1 MAKTA
6 SPLSSISLVP
16 LPGEDPAAALARQK
30 YIEAQQKMI
39 EALESRDQIIDPR
52 YLAMARGFLQP
63 TKSGRFGES
72 LGNVME
78 AYGTAEEAERK
89 RNFDLAKMKA
99 EMAAQEVSGYQQAT
113 AMKEFNRLIGGQP
126 EATQGAG
133 APAGAQAGA
142 PSGAQAGA
150 PEGAGSA
157 AGLSKITPQAIAR
170 LKLIN
175 SDYGKIVEDMVKFDQ
190 DRYLISQNGTVFDK
204 LRGTYLEAV
213 PPGQTQSEFE
223 LPGLGKFLMTPGE
236 YSTATRSRAKAAS
249 EGWREDWDRQFL
261 EGTNPDSIMQ
271 PGAPGKPRDA
281 GAPATAP
288 GGMKR
293 KTTTESALEREAASA
308 TAKARA
314 EADEKSRQEAL
325 QKGDTAFQ
333 RRQAAEAV
341 IELSKAP
348 GMDQALAVF
357 EKPGFIPAV
366 GRLVE
371 DGLSLGRGFGVS
383 VPQIRDVFTANK
395 IQLPKLAGETSEQYD
410 QRVNKVLDNLSLLSS
425 RFAEI
430 SFGFRSMAQG
440 QGSISNFEQLIFSS
454 MGPTVRDRPRV
465 VQAKAQHMIE
475 RAKFEEGVRDILA
488 NSNMTFNEFRKSPEY
503 QKMINDYDNKLRD
516 LYRGM
521 ASGEDQPAR
530 GQQIAPKSS
539 APIVPGSEKKMG
551 GKTWVYQADGSWT
564 EKGK

>member
-16 LPGEDPAAALARQK
+16 LPGEDPAAAVARQK

-99 EMAAQEVSGYQQAT
+99 EMAAQEVSGHQQAT

-126 EATQGAG
+126 EATQG
-133 APAGAQAGA
+133 AGA

-175 SDYGKIVEDMVKFDQ
+175 SDYGQIVEDMVKFDQ

-271 PGAPGKPRDA
+271 PGAPGRPKDA

-333 RRQAAEAV
+333 RRQNAEAV

-366 GRLVE
+366 GKLVE
-371 DGLSLGRGFGVS
+371 EGLNLGRGFGVS

-395 IQLPKLAGETSEQYD
+395 IQLPKLAGETNEQYD

-503 QKMINDYDNKLRD
+503 QKMVNDYDNKLRD

-539 APIVPGSEKKMG
+539 APIVPGTEKKMG

>member
-16 LPGEDPAAALARQK
+16 LPGEDPAAAVARQK

-89 RNFDLAKMKA
+89 RNFDLAQMKA
-99 EMAAQEVSGYQQAT
+99 EMAAREVSGHQQAT

-133 APAGAQAGA
+133 APAGA

-175 SDYGKIVEDMVKFDQ
+175 SDYGKIVEDMVKLDQ
-190 DRYLISQNGTVFDK
+190 DRYLMSQNGTVFDK
-204 LRGTYLEAV
+204 ARGAFLEAI

-261 EGTNPDSIMQ
+261 EGTNPNSIMQ

-293 KTTTESALEREAASA
+293 ETTTESALKREAASA

-325 QKGDTAFQ
+325 QKGDTAVQ

-465 VQAKAQHMIE
+465 IQAKAQHMIE

-530 GQQIAPKSS
+530 GQQIEPKSS
-539 APIVPGSEKKMG
+539 APIVPGTERKIS

>member
-39 EALESRDQIIDPR
+39 DALESRDQLIDPR

-89 RNFDLAKMKA
+89 RNFELAQMKA
-99 EMAAQEVSGYQQAT
+99 EMAAREVSGHQQAT

-126 EATQGAG
+126 SATQGAG
-133 APAGAQAGA
+133 AQVGAQTGA
-142 PSGAQAGA
+142 AATA
-150 PEGAGSA
+150 PEGFSN
-157 AGLSKITPQAIAR
+157 ITPQAIAR
-170 LKLIN
+170 LKLVN
-175 SDYGKIVEDMVKFDQ
+175 SDYGKIIEDMVKSDQ

-204 LRGTYLEAV
+204 RLGKYLDAV
-213 PPGQTQSEFE
+213 PPGQTHSEFE

-236 YSTATRSRAKAAS
+236 YSAATRSRAKAAA
-249 EGWREDWDRQFL
+249 EGWREDWDSQFIG
-261 EGTNPDSIMQ
+261 GTNPDLILQ
-271 PGAPGKPRDA
+271 PGAPAQPRGSA
-281 GAPATAP
+281 PSGASPQ
-288 GGMKR
+288 GMRR
-293 KTTTESALEREAASA
+293 KTTTESALEREIAQTTAQER
-308 TAKARA
+308 AKA
-314 EADEKSRQEAL
+314 DEQSRQEAL
-325 QKGDTAFQ
+325 KRGDTAFQ
-333 RRQAAEAV
+333 RRQAAEQV

-366 GRLVE
+366 GKLIDE
-371 DGLSLGRGFGVS
+371 GFNLGRGFGIS
-383 VPQIRDVFTANK
+383 VPQLRDVFTANNIK
-395 IQLPKLAGETSEQYD
+395 LPKLAGETTEQYD

-430 SFGFRSMAQG
+430 SFGFRAMAQG

-454 MGPTVRDRPRV
+454 MGPTVRDRPRTI
-465 VQAKAQHMIE
+465 QAKAQHMIE
-475 RAKFEEGVRDILA
+475 RANFEEKVRNALA
-488 NSNMTFNEFRKSPEY
+488 NSSMTFNQFRGSDDYIRMVKEY
-503 QKMINDYDNKLRD
+503 DDRLRS
-516 LYRGM
+516 LYQGM

-530 GQQIAPKSS
+530 GPVIQPTRPAATSGGKAAIT
-539 APIVPGSEKKMG
+539 PGTEKVMG
-551 GKTWVYQADGSWT
+551 DKTWVYQADGSWQ
-564 EKGK
+564 EKGKK

>member
-1 MAKTA
+1 MAKQ
-6 SPLSSISLVP
+6 SPLTSVSPVAI
-16 LPGEDPAAALARQK
+16 PGEDPELAASRQK
-30 YIEAQQKMI
+30 YIAAQQAMLD
-39 EALESRDQIIDPR
+39 ALQARNEFIDPR
-52 YLAMARGFLQP
+52 YLAMSRAFLQP

-78 AYGTAEEAERK
+78 AYGTADEAERK
-89 RNFDLAKMKA
+89 RNIDIAQIKA
-99 EMAAQEVSGYQQAT
+99 EMAAREVSGHQQAM

-126 EATQGAG
+126 EASQGTG
-133 APAGAQAGA
+133 APAGVQAGA
-142 PSGAQAGA
+142 PSSTQAGA
-150 PEGAGSA
+150 PEGAGST

-288 GGMKR
+288 RGMQR
-293 KTTTESALEREAASA
+293 KTTTESALERETA
-308 TAKARA
+308 TATARARA

-325 QKGDTAFQ
+325 QKGDTALQ
-333 RRQAAEAV
+333 RRQNAEAV

-503 QKMINDYDNKLRD
+503 QKMINEYDTKLRD

-530 GQQIAPKSS
+530 GQQITPKSS
-539 APIVPGSEKKMG
+539 APIVPGTEKKMG